1 MMIMPPP
8 EPPPPEP
15 EYSVYEEVT
24 FGFTHSGGDHIM
36 YNLYQNGEKILD
48 TFIKEVMVIFR
59 EVGCWEFHATA
70 YDTNTH
76 LESPDSN
83 VVSHCVYAELQGE
96 RTGLRHRRDDG
107 GRGLPSEDIEEGG
120 ESRQESRS
128 EWEELINYLRRLL

>member
-8 EPPPPEP
+8 EPEPPPPPVQEEVVENP
-15 EYSVYEEVT
+15 EVYEEVT
-24 FGFTHSGGDHIM
+24 FGFTHEGGPHIS

-48 TFIKEVMVIFR
+48 TYVKEVMVIFR
-59 EVGCWEFHATA
+59 EVGCWSFHATA

-83 VVSHCVYAELQGE
+83 VLSHCVYAELPGE

-107 GRGLPSEDIEEGG
+107 ILGLL
-120 ESRQESRS
+120 RAYFASRS
-128 EWEELINYLRRLL
+128 